1 MYILSG
7 RERKKRKEKSWRCA
21 LIPKRICHVVL
32 AKPLAAEN
40 KRKLITFSAR
50 IKESKQELKAGKNKA
65 EANLYLPSWVSSL
78 SLSLSGVWVCRDET
92 TINFMLEQIQ
102 SNWMSNKPRRWIDFF
117 TLCDHYS
124 RMGTYDCAQ
133 REKRLEDDE
142 LYLPKGLAVTAGSF
156 RRWFMS
162 LPFFGNDNSLYFQ
175 HLSGFL

>member
-78 SLSLSGVWVCRDET
+78 SLRRLSLSRRDYDQFHAWANTIQLNVQQAKEMDWLFYAVWSLLPYGNVWLCAER
-92 TINFMLEQIQ
+92 
-102 SNWMSNKPRRWIDFF
+102 KKVGRWWVVSPQRIGSD
-117 TLCDHYS
+117 S
-124 RMGTYDCAQ
+124 R
-133 REKRLEDDE
+133 
-142 LYLPKGLAVTAGSF
+142 VI
-156 RRWFMS
+156 
-162 LPFFGNDNSLYFQ
+162 
-175 HLSGFL
+175 